1 MADFRSFECSRR
13 SAMPGADNPREGDS
27 IPKSAPLCG
36 QRLHS
41 PTQSVET
48 PTKPAPRHRRTSVPS
63 VVRSWQDA
71 IRMGGASRL
80 DAAIPVPEVLV
91 SASAARNASN
101 VSAVLAA
108 LRTES
113 GATRVTGSVTGSVTL
128 LLHSRRRNR
137 LCNSACN
144 TRCFSAVHSNGGL
157 PIF

>member
-1 MADFRSFECSRR
+1 MNVVGGPPCPEPTTHAK
-13 SAMPGADNPREGDS
+13 GDS
-27 IPKSAPLCG
+27 IPKSAPLCWW
-36 QRLHS
+36 RLHS

-48 PTKPAPRHRRTSVPS
+48 PTNPAPRHRRTSVPS
-63 VVRSWQDA
+63 VLRSWQEA

-80 DAAIPVPEVLV
+80 DAAIPVPEAGV
-91 SASAARNASN
+91 SARAARNASN

-128 LLHSRRRNR
+128 LLHSRRRQR

>member
-1 MADFRSFECSRR
+1 MD
-13 SAMPGADNPREGDS
+13 
-27 IPKSAPLCG
+27 
-36 QRLHS
+36 
-41 PTQSVET
+41 
-48 PTKPAPRHRRTSVPS
+48 
-63 VVRSWQDA
+63 
-71 IRMGGASRL
+71 L
-80 DAAIPVPEVLV
+80 DAAIPVPEGLV

-144 TRCFSAVHSNGGL
+144 TRCFSAVHGNGGL

>member
-1 MADFRSFECSRR
+1 MD
-13 SAMPGADNPREGDS
+13 
-27 IPKSAPLCG
+27 
-36 QRLHS
+36 
-41 PTQSVET
+41 
-48 PTKPAPRHRRTSVPS
+48 
-63 VVRSWQDA
+63 
-71 IRMGGASRL
+71 L
-80 DAAIPVPEVLV
+80 DAAIPVPEALV

>member
-1 MADFRSFECSRR
+1 MADFRLLNVVGGPP
-13 SAMPGADNPREGDS
+13 MPGADGPREGDS

-48 PTKPAPRHRRTSVPS
+48 PTNPAPRHRRTSVPS
-63 VVRSWQDA
+63 LLRSWQEA

-80 DAAIPVPEVLV
+80 DAAIPVPEALV

-101 VSAVLAA
+101 VSAALAA

-113 GATRVTGSVTGSVTL
+113 GAIRVTGSVTGSVTL
-128 LLHSRRRNR
+128 LLHSRRRKR
-137 LCNSACN
+137 HCNSACN